1 MDFKI
6 FLKNKGGTDT
16 IDLSVKF
23 YDKKIELNPYE
34 EQMNT
39 FFPQIV
45 SSDMY
50 YVDNERKRIGVIDV
64 ADFAIKNRFTLP
76 VLPRNIVYNSYNM
89 SYYLLSDDDKI
100 RKIDIQNGAI
110 LETVTMP
117 IDPIKDHP
125 QYPNIIPKSLV
136 FNKDGFGLVTT
147 GSIGSSGNAFR
158 SFDTKNNNQVD
169 FIFQDMGLTNT
180 EVVSLMPNKVDF
192 LINMAYSNQHMIWN
206 TQQMVLEENLGK
218 FYLLQYKD
226 WAVNQENDLFD
237 FVTKEKIAS
246 ALPFRPRLID
256 KTRDLFYGI
265 TYSNGRTYVT
275 QTNMKGEIINR
286 IPSYEYGI
294 QLSADGKH
302 LLIYDSNRATL
313 YRVNTAILGEKFK
326 VEL

>member
-1 MDFKI
+1 
-6 FLKNKGGTDT
+6 
-16 IDLSVKF
+16 
-23 YDKKIELNPYE
+23 
-34 EQMNT
+34 
-39 FFPQIV
+39 
-45 SSDMY
+45 
-50 YVDNERKRIGVIDV
+50 
-64 ADFAIKNRFTLP
+64 
-76 VLPRNIVYNSYNM
+76 M

-206 TQQMVLEENLGK
+206 TQQMVIVYNLGK
-218 FYLLQYKD
+218 FYLIQYKY
-226 WAVNQENDLFD
+226 WAFNQ
-237 FVTKEKIAS
+237 
-246 ALPFRPRLID
+246 
-256 KTRDLFYGI
+256 
-265 TYSNGRTYVT
+265 
-275 QTNMKGEIINR
+275 
-286 IPSYEYGI
+286 
-294 QLSADGKH
+294 
-302 LLIYDSNRATL
+302 
-313 YRVNTAILGEKFK
+313 
-326 VEL
+326 